1 MIYFEAGVTGTYG
14 TNHPRVL
21 WNSAT
26 RRGTASASTEA
37 TGYEAANALSPLEY
51 SYWQATA
58 TTIQDLELSLSSA
71 ETINAV
77 GISGHNLGT
86 VGATLQ
92 VQRPDGGGGWIDVGP
107 EIEPQDDSPIVVL
120 MQDRSLDGIRLTF
133 YGLPPEPV
141 RVAVFYACQVLEFPQ
156 RVYVDQGAPA
166 NMSRRT
172 QFRTNET
179 ISGKWTGRS
188 IKRQRNQVDVPL
200 MHIPEN
206 WVLANADP
214 FFADAR
220 SYPYF
225 LCPRPAAY
233 PQDVQYKWMGSDIVP
248 SRMGTGGNLMEFTL

>member
-14 TNHPRVL
+14 ANNPRVL

-26 RRGTASASTEA
+26 RRGTISASS
-37 TGYEAANALSPLEY
+37 EAAGFAAVNALSPYEY
-51 SYWQATA
+51 SYWQATSTA
-58 TTIQDLELSLSSA
+58 AQTLTLTLSPA
-71 ETINAV
+71 ETINAI
-77 GISGHNLGT
+77 GISQHNLGST
-86 VGATLQ
+86 GATVQ
-92 VQRPDGGGGWIDVGP
+92 VQIDTGGGFASVGP
-107 EIEPQDDSPIVVL
+107 AVAPTTDAEIVIL
-120 MQDRSLDGIRLTF
+120 LADRSATGVRLSIS
-133 YGLPPEPV
+133 GGSAAP
-141 RVAVFYACQVLEFPQ
+141 RIAVFYACQALEFPQ

-179 ISGKWTGRS
+179 IAGKWSGRS

-200 MHIPEN
+200 MHISES
-206 WVLANADP
+206 WILANADP

-225 LCPRPAAY
+225 LCPRPAGY
-233 PQDVQYKWMGSDIVP
+233 PQDVQYKWMSSDIVP